1 MAAVVPLKTR
11 SPARLQVAAVQRD
24 RWVSYPAGDAGLQ
37 RLGELINTPARV
49 RMPCLLIYGMS
60 GTGKSMLLE
69 KFQRDHGPGSHGRT
83 GRRTIIAAQMPPV
96 PIVRSLY
103 AEIVR
108 SLNANA
114 RPNLR
119 LHELESSAVAM
130 LKHAAP
136 RMLIIDEI
144 QHLLSCNAREQRAA
158 LNAIKFLANT
168 LRVSI
173 VAAGTHEAVHVMRY
187 DPQIASRFE
196 QMELPTWGES
206 EDFRAFVAGYLKT
219 LPVRVPE
226 AALDRRFIA
235 YVLELTDGVMG
246 RVVDLLR
253 RAALHAMST
262 KSQRLNLDVLQYVG
276 ARLPIIIGQRA

>member
-1 MAAVVPLKTR
+1 MAAVVPLK
-11 SPARLQVAAVQRD
+11 PRLAPSAQLIAVQRD

-37 RLGELINTPARV
+37 RLGELISTPARV

-69 KFQRDHGPGSHGRT
+69 KFQRDHGGNGQGRT
-83 GRRTIIAAQMPPV
+83 GRRAIIATQMPPV

-119 LHELESSAVAM
+119 LHELESSAIAM

-168 LRVSI
+168 LRISI

-196 QMELPTWGES
+196 QMELPIWGES
-206 EDFRAFVAGYLKT
+206 DDFRAFVAGFLKT
-219 LPVRVPE
+219 LPIRAPDAVV
-226 AALDRRFIA
+226 DRRFVA

-246 RVVDLLR
+246 RVVDVLR
-253 RAALHAMST
+253 RAALQAMTT
-262 KSQRLNLDVLQYVG
+262 KSQRLSLDILQHVG
-276 ARLPIIIGQRA
+276 ARLPTIIGQRA